1 MATRS
6 CCSTPRTAVAGG
18 RSATSAPAPCRS
30 TKRSSASATIHTS
43 WNCARLTIE
52 PRQRIDTQSEGRSLE
67 TTVAAINHAQNLAN
81 IVVPPTRVI
90 ASTRNL
96 FDEQRNSWR
105 TLKDRFVWCA
115 ICVWT
120 HLSDT
125 DIEEFKRLKAVRD
138 SIAHGSISVPRN
150 ASVAA
155 VERLATK

>member
-67 TTVAAINHAQNLAN
+67 TTGERYKGAIKTLHGPDKRDRSDDLDVAA
-81 IVVPPTRVI
+81 
-90 ASTRNL
+90 
-96 FDEQRNSWR
+96 
-105 TLKDRFVWCA
+105 CA
-115 ICVWT
+115 IGHHADAEMALGALLAAAEWHADSGADVFG
-120 HLSDT
+120 HLV
-125 DIEEFKRLKAVRD
+125 KRNC
-138 SIAHGSISVPRN
+138 SP
-150 ASVAA
+150 
-155 VERLATK
+155 

>member
-67 TTVAAINHAQNLAN
+67 TTGKLRDAGYSSSFDKLIQIAQDAWSRSPGEKAAIARYRYVQDRLSGELTYEMMRQWEPDALRRSINYLLESTKPKRGDS
-81 IVVPPTRVI
+81 VVGFLPT
-90 ASTRNL
+90 
-96 FDEQRNSWR
+96 
-105 TLKDRFVWCA
+105 
-115 ICVWT
+115 
-120 HLSDT
+120 
-125 DIEEFKRLKAVRD
+125 
-138 SIAHGSISVPRN
+138 GG
-150 ASVAA
+150 
-155 VERLATK
+155 

>member
-67 TTVAAINHAQNLAN
+67 TTGLLIEFLESQPDLPGAGGLEVAAGEAVDGRALAGGEAAL
-81 IVVPPTRVI
+81 IPEPGVT
-90 ASTRNL
+90 
-96 FDEQRNSWR
+96 
-105 TLKDRFVWCA
+105 
-115 ICVWT
+115 
-120 HLSDT
+120 
-125 DIEEFKRLKAVRD
+125 
-138 SIAHGSISVPRN
+138 GS
-150 ASVAA
+150 
-155 VERLATK
+155 LQF

>member
-67 TTVAAINHAQNLAN
+67 TTGCINLLGQALEADLAVLKLCNAGNEVFERAAQPVKLPDNQAVSRAN
-81 IVVPPTRVI
+81 VGKCFI
-90 ASTRNL
+90 
-96 FDEQRNSWR
+96 
-105 TLKDRFVWCA
+105 
-115 ICVWT
+115 
-120 HLSDT
+120 
-125 DIEEFKRLKAVRD
+125 
-138 SIAHGSISVPRN
+138 
-150 ASVAA
+150 
-155 VERLATK
+155 

>member
-67 TTVAAINHAQNLAN
+67 TTVKLGSLLRR
-81 IVVPPTRVI
+81 TD
-90 ASTRNL
+90 L
-96 FDEQRNSWR
+96 DDEQ
-105 TLKDRFVWCA
+105 TEAVFGGVQGEGCA
-115 ICVWT
+115 
-120 HLSDT
+120 
-125 DIEEFKRLKAVRD
+125 
-138 SIAHGSISVPRN
+138 
-150 ASVAA
+150 
-155 VERLATK
+155 

>member
-67 TTVAAINHAQNLAN
+67 TTGEVLEFVKSVGPHQSVFADNLVKVDQPNQFAAN
-81 IVVPPTRVI
+81 ITL
-90 ASTRNL
+90 AS
-96 FDEQRNSWR
+96 
-105 TLKDRFVWCA
+105 
-115 ICVWT
+115 
-120 HLSDT
+120 
-125 DIEEFKRLKAVRD
+125 
-138 SIAHGSISVPRN
+138 
-150 ASVAA
+150 
-155 VERLATK
+155 